1 MNDGKKIIEKNSGSK
16 ISKKSKE
23 NEKIILKPMKYIK
36 VTTYEDCFQ
45 IMNPLPKTVERLSK
59 LPFKPKSQRQILCD
73 LNNDYKW
80 DDPSGT
86 FRRRTDLV
94 KSYIACKNGLPPE
107 MISPTS
113 RPLKQALF
121 DHYQHMWPSF
131 VAKENFT
138 RQQLLDFAI
147 AAYKYF
153 PIPNENEDL
162 DIDRR
167 LISNFITI
175 YQKDNH
181 IARKAVNGPTLR
193 RIQEIRSG
201 TRYIPKFFLTREG
214 ILISR
219 NSHDSSYYRNTDL
232 YMTKAQRA
240 ANRIELSDDEDD
252 NNADKNVDKSEV
264 SSLSA
269 LLSMD
274 L

>member
-1 MNDGKKIIEKNSGSK
+1 MTGRKSNESEKNNQSK
-16 ISKKSKE
+16 ISKDTEKD
-23 NEKIILKPMKYIK
+23 EKIILKPMKFIK
-36 VTTYEDCFQ
+36 VKTYEDCFQ
-45 IMNPLPKTVERLSK
+45 IMNPVQKTVERLSK

-107 MISPTS
+107 MVSPTS
-113 RPLKQALF
+113 PHLKQALF

-153 PIPNENEDL
+153 PIPNETEDL

-175 YQKDNH
+175 YQKDND
-181 IARKAVNGPTLR
+181 IARRAVNGPTMR

-201 TRYIPKFFLTREG
+201 TRYIPKFFLTRQG

-219 NSHDSSYYRNTDL
+219 NSQDSSYYRNTEL
-232 YMTKAQRA
+232 YMTKAQRV
-240 ANRIELSDDEDD
+240 ANQIIEISDDEE
-252 NNADKNVDKSEV
+252 NTGEV

-274 L
+274 

>member
-1 MNDGKKIIEKNSGSK
+1 MNDRNKIERA
-16 ISKKSKE
+16 KSKNKVSKNQK
-23 NEKIILKPMKYIK
+23 NEKQEIILKPMKYIK
-36 VTTYEDCFQ
+36 ITTYEDCFQ
-45 IMNPLPKTVERLSK
+45 IMNPLQKKVERLSK

-94 KSYIACKNGLPPE
+94 KSYIACKNGLPPHLV
-107 MISPTS
+107 SPTS
-113 RPLKQALF
+113 KPLKHALF

-138 RQQLLDFAI
+138 RQQLLDFAM

-153 PIPNENEDL
+153 PIVNEAEDL
-162 DIDRR
+162 EIDRR
-167 LISNFITI
+167 LISNFIKV
-175 YQKDNH
+175 YQKNSK
-181 IARKAVNGPTLR
+181 IARAASNGPTMR

-219 NSHDSSYYRNTDL
+219 NSHDSSYYRNTEL

-240 ANRIELSDDEDD
+240 ANRIIEISDDEDD
-252 NNADKNVDKSEV
+252 AENNADKSQV
-264 SSLSA
+264 SALSA

-274 L
+274 